1 MFRLLKFLLIVLAT
15 ATVFAVVLHQPL
27 LSALGNLVVYESD
40 DFDHADAAVVL
51 CGAIPGRALQAAD
64 LLLESKADRAILTR
78 EQKPR
83 SYQRMDE
90 LGVDYSEHHEINQ
103 AVLLRLGVD
112 AGRINILPEKS
123 SSTWEEARAFRNY
136 VNQHPVE
143 SIVITTCQFHSYRAQ
158 LNFERALEGTGVQ
171 VYSVPSKYCEFS
183 ADTWW
188 KDREQVKRLY
198 VELASLTAFFL
209 GTR

>member
-1 MFRLLKFLLIVLAT
+1 MVRLLKFLLIVLAT
-15 ATVFAVVLHQPL
+15 ATVFAVALHQPL
-27 LSALGNLVVYESD
+27 LSALGNLVVYESEE
-40 DFDHADAAVVL
+40 FDHADVAVVL
-51 CGAIPGRALQAAD
+51 CGIIPGRALQAAD

-78 EQKPR
+78 ERMPR
-83 SYQRMDE
+83 PYERLEE

-103 AVLLRLGVD
+103 AVLLKLGVD
-112 AGRINILPEKS
+112 ARRIHVLPEKS
-123 SSTWEEARAFRNY
+123 SSTWEEALAFRNY

-158 LNFERALEGTGVQ
+158 LNFERALEGSGVR
-171 VYSVPSKYCEFS
+171 VYSAPSKYCEFS
-183 ADTWW
+183 PDTWW